1 LAGEDLGLFG
11 RQLNIASG
19 GLGLFRSAVSDAA
32 QSAVG
37 IAGNLLSGSMAL
49 TDYSDAL
56 VTNTKL
62 FGVLGETI
70 KGLTKFAEASLEE
83 YQSLTGIGATFGK
96 EMVEIKM
103 TAAELGMTVEDMT
116 KMFQNNM
123 SSLSNFGGTTD
134 AAVQSFRAFSKSVLD
149 SDLGTNMRRMGYT
162 VSDINELLL
171 AQGELIQ
178 ADPMGRAAGRNQD
191 VSAEAAMRLATEMD
205 RLSKLTGKQR
215 SEIQDQMLAD
225 RRRGDLQFYLQ
236 GKSAEEQE
244 AFNNTLANIRTT
256 MGDDAADAF
265 IDMAIRGAPVTEAT
279 QQAFLAMGSE
289 GQAAMQNLIGQLESG
304 ASFDEVS
311 GTLSGFQGSVV
322 DYMNSQEAANIGMLG
337 GMNATSSAFGSMKE
351 QMYDFEN
358 RINAGAQAGETAT
371 QTINRLNGEIA
382 AQQETQLESAENNI
396 IDSTIAMQEQ
406 IRETVMEVQ
415 RQALERLE
423 DMGVQAINTVRDTIG
438 DNIEQISG
446 FVNNAIDGLLTV
458 GESAVN
464 NGAQGAIQ
472 ELMNQLMGG
481 GAGALSDEEVAA
493 ELGGISEAV
502 NGVSPPIVEA
512 VNGANDDRA
521 ADEIVTQEQVDTA
534 NQSLSEAVTQR
545 QEAEAAL
552 TELTNRQTELVEA
565 GQFERASD
573 LQAEINVAEAEATR
587 AAEAAEAT
595 RRVAESLSHMQRTGN
610 VRGFASGG
618 RLGAGELGMV
628 GEMGP
633 EFVTGPMNVLD
644 TISSRNVMGLIQA
657 TQSIGSNFARQAQDS
672 TAMQQNMISTSGDM
686 RDVVSSLQN
695 SFGNMNGLLS
705 RLVDIQVGAAD
716 SQRRTMKATRGL
728 GGNLLKGVNA

>member
-1 LAGEDLGLFG
+1 MAGEDIGIFG
-11 RQLNIASG
+11 NLINRAGREAASG
-19 GLGLFRSAVSDAA
+19 LSQAA

-37 IAGNLLSGSMAL
+37 IAGNLVSGSMAL
-49 TDYSDAL
+49 SDYSDAI
-56 VTNTKL
+56 VANTGL

-70 KGLTKFAEASLEE
+70 KGLTKFAEQSLQE

-134 AAVQSFRAFSKSVLD
+134 AAVQSFRAFSKGVLD
-149 SDLGTNMRRMGYT
+149 SGMGTAMRRMGYT
-162 VSDINELLL
+162 VNDINELLL

-178 ADPMGRAAGRNQD
+178 SDAMGRAAGANQE

-215 SEIQDQMLAD
+215 DEIQDQMLAD

-236 GKSAEEQE
+236 GKSADEQE

-337 GMNATSSAFGSMKE
+337 GMNSTSAAFGSMKE

-371 QTINRLNGEIA
+371 DTINRLNGEIA
-382 AQQETQLESAENNI
+382 NQQETQLEASETNV

-406 IRETVMEVQ
+406 IRETVVEVQ

-423 DMGVQAINTVRDTIG
+423 DMSVQAINTVRDTIG
-438 DNIEQISG
+438 DNIGELTG
-446 FVNNAIDGLLTV
+446 YVTNAIDGLLSV
-458 GESAVN
+458 GESAVSN
-464 NGAQGAIQ
+464 NQSAIQ
-472 ELMNQLMGG
+472 EILNQLMGG
-481 GAGALSDEEVAA
+481 GTGAAGEGEELTAEGIGAATGGALASGSPIPTAETEDIPGQTNELIQPQIEIAQEAIDNARA
-493 ELGGISEAV
+493 EL
-502 NGVSPPIVEA
+502 
-512 VNGANDDRA
+512 
-521 ADEIVTQEQVDTA
+521 
-534 NQSLSEAVTQR
+534 
-545 QEAEAAL
+545 
-552 TELTNRQTELVEA
+552 
-565 GQFERASD
+565 
-573 LQAEINVAEAEATR
+573 AEAEATL
-587 AAEAAEAT
+587 AEANARVAEMTEAGFRAQDPQLEAAQSEAT
-595 RRVAESLSHMQRTGN
+595 RAADMADAARRATESLSHMQRTGN
-610 VRGFASGG
+610 VRGFANGG
-618 RLGAGELGMV
+618 RISDNELAMV
-628 GEMGP
+628 GERGP
-633 EFVTGPMNVLD
+633 EFVTGPLNVLD
-644 TISSRNVMGLIQA
+644 TVSSGNVMSLIQSV
-657 TQSIGSNFARQAQDS
+657 QSIGSGFSRQAQDS
-672 TAMQQNMISTSGDM
+672 GTMQQNMISTSNDM
-686 RDVVSSLQN
+686 RTVVGELQN
-695 SFGNMNGLLS
+695 SFGNMNGLLA
-705 RLVDIQVGAAD
+705 RLVDIQSGAAD
-716 SQRRTMKATRGL
+716 SQRKTYKATRGL

>member
-1 LAGEDLGLFG
+1 MAGEDIGIFG
-11 RQLNIASG
+11 SLINRAGREAASG
-19 GLGLFRSAVSDAA
+19 LSQAA

-37 IAGNLLSGSMAL
+37 IAGNLVSGSMAL
-49 TDYSDAL
+49 SDYSDAI
-56 VTNTKL
+56 VANTGL

-70 KGLTKFAEASLEE
+70 KGLTKFAEQSLQE

-123 SSLSNFGGTTD
+123 SALSNFGGTTD

-149 SDLGTNMRRMGYT
+149 SGMGTAMRRMGYT
-162 VSDINELLL
+162 VNDINELLL

-178 ADPMGRAAGRNQD
+178 ADPMGRAAGANQQ

-205 RLSKLTGKQR
+205 RLAKLTGKQR
-215 SEIQDQMLAD
+215 DEIQDQMLAD

-236 GKSAEEQE
+236 GKSAQEQE

-304 ASFDEVS
+304 ASFEQVS
-311 GTLSGFQGSVV
+311 GTLAGFQGSVV

-337 GMNATSSAFGSMKE
+337 GMNSTSAAFGSMKE
-351 QMYDFEN
+351 QLYDFEN

-382 AQQETQLESAENNI
+382 AQQETQLQAAETNV

-406 IRETVMEVQ
+406 IRETVVEVQ

-438 DNIEQISG
+438 DNIGELTG
-446 FVNNAIDGLLTV
+446 YVTNAIDGLLTV
-458 GESAVN
+458 GEAAVSN
-464 NGAQGAIQ
+464 NQSAIQ
-472 ELMNQLMGG
+472 EILNQLMGTGAG
-481 GAGALSDEEVAA
+481 GEGEELTAEGIGQATGGALSNGPPIPTAETEDIPGQTNELIQPQIEIAQEAIDNARA
-493 ELGGISEAV
+493 ELA
-502 NGVSPPIVEA
+502 
-512 VNGANDDRA
+512 
-521 ADEIVTQEQVDTA
+521 
-534 NQSLSEAVTQR
+534 
-545 QEAEAAL
+545 EAETRLAEANARVAEM
-552 TELTNRQTELVEA
+552 TEA
-565 GQFERASD
+565 GFRAQD
-573 LQAEINVAEAEATR
+573 PQLEAAQSEATR
-587 AAEAAEAT
+587 AADMADAARRAT
-595 RRVAESLSHMQRTGN
+595 ESLSHMNRTGS
-610 VRGFASGG
+610 VRGFANGG
-618 RLGAGELGMV
+618 RINDNELAMV
-628 GEMGP
+628 GERGP
-633 EFVTGPMNVLD
+633 EFVTGPLNVLD
-644 TISSRNVMGLIQA
+644 TVSSGNVMSLIQSV
-657 TQSIGSNFARQAQDS
+657 QSIGSGFSRQAQDS
-672 TAMQQNMISTSGDM
+672 GTMQQNMISTSNDM
-686 RDVVSSLQN
+686 RTVVGELQN
-695 SFGNMNGLLS
+695 SFGNMNGLLA
-705 RLVDIQVGAAD
+705 RLVDIQSGAAD
-716 SQRRTMKATRGL
+716 SQRKTYKATRGL